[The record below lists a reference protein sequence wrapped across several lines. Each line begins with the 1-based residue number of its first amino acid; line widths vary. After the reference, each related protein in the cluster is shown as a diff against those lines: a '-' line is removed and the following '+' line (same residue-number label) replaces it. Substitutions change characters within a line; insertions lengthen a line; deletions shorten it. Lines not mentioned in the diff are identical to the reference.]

1 MKSMAAILGLLVLAA
16 SAPAEEFSLVR
27 EETGKEFGPFEYRD
41 GGTLVVD
48 GKTYT
53 LKKTDRTARLER
65 KLKELIVPTIDF
77 RGAPIQAVVEFLR
90 AQSVRLDPAGT
101 GVNLVLQ
108 LPEPARPA
116 PPQITLSLE
125 RIPLYHAIHYVCL
138 AAGLQYEIQETAVLI
153 QPKE

>member
-1 MKSMAAILGLLVLAA
+1 MKSMVGILGFLVLAA
-16 SAPAEEFSLVR
+16 SASAEEFSLVR
-27 EETGKEFGPFEYRD
+27 EATGKKFGPFEYRD
-41 GGTLVVD
+41 GGTVVVD

-53 LKKTDRTARLER
+53 LKTIDRTARLEQ
-65 KLKELIVPTIDF
+65 KLKELIVPRIDF

-90 AQSVRLDPAGT
+90 AESVRLDPVGT

-116 PPQITLSLE
+116 PSQITLSLE

-138 AAGLQYEIQETAVLI
+138 AAGLQYEIQEKAVLI
-153 QPKE
+153 RPKG